1 MRSLIRPANVLD
13 FLSPYSVEA
22 LDFLLGSNYVVY
34 VAHSD
39 DNGAGE
45 ATPAHGTVQTI
56 VFLNDAWSAVVGR
69 KYSMYAFVDSRCEM
83 ALKTS
88 SSASA

>member
-13 FLSPYSVEA
+13 FLSPCSVEA
-22 LDFLLGSNYVVY
+22 LDFLLGFNYVVC
-34 VAHSD
+34 
-39 DNGAGE
+39 AGE